1 MLHEIHGKIL
11 SKMGS
16 EEDYDKA
23 FFFFFNKQPKQN
35 GWECHSYSVHFLF
48 CVN

>member
-16 EEDYDKA
+16 EEDYKI
-23 FFFFFNKQPKQN
+23 FFSFNKQPKQN
-35 GWECHSYSVHFLF
+35 G
-48 CVN
+48 

>member
-1 MLHEIHGKIL
+1 MLHEIHGNIL

-23 FFFFFNKQPKQN
+23 FFFFFLISSLNKMGGNVILTQFIF
-35 GWECHSYSVHFLF
+35 CSV
-48 CVN
+48 